1 MSEFILQIIYSCSV
15 QKTASKNIKYS
26 GNETIFKIG
35 HHAKATAH
43 SKSLQWVKNQNSK
56 KYVKIYSTN
65 HLELFCAKKPL

>member
-1 MSEFILQIIYSCSV
+1 M
-15 QKTASKNIKYS
+15 KYWK
-26 GNETIFKIG
+26 NETILEIG

-65 HLELFCAKKPL
+65 HLELFCAKNRFKKH